1 MIQLGKP
8 VENGYNFLSKFDIG
22 DPCTLFGNLKGHIRT
37 ITFTTGKVRYSVFLL
52 IEETTI
58 HNIDSAFIEPREGE
72 KIEFDFDNY
81 S

>member
-8 VENGYNFLSKFDIG
+8 LENGYSFISKFDIG
-22 DPCTLFGNLKGHIRT
+22 DPCIVFDTLKGHIRT
-37 ITFTTGKVRYSVFLL
+37 ITFTTGKVRYSVYLL

-58 HNIDSAFIEPREGE
+58 HNIDSYHVQEREGE

>member
-1 MIQLGKP
+1 MKHLGTP
-8 VENGYNFLSKFDIG
+8 TERGFTFPSRFDIG
-22 DPCTLFGNLKGHIRT
+22 DPVTAFGLKGNIR
-37 ITFTTGKVRYSVFLL
+37 IVAFTTGKVRYSIYLL

-58 HNIDSAFIEPREGE
+58 HNIDSAYVEPREGE